1 MNQNPYAAPQ
11 SRVESV
17 SAPGNVLLE
26 NPVAVPAD
34 AALSW
39 LTKGWAM
46 FRLAPGVWILMALL
60 AGLGYVFVAIIPF
73 GGFVVQALMPI
84 VLASFYLGADRL
96 NFGESLDVAQISA
109 GFSRNPGALAVIGIL
124 SGLIQLVVM
133 LPLAFGLI
141 MIGDGLGEQGGQMAG
156 GSALTATVVA
166 VSVAMF
172 LILILVSLATWFA
185 PMLIAINNLDV
196 VHALRLGWR
205 GCRRNLAPILLLAA
219 ISISVLLG
227 LVLTMGFGFLVVMPW
242 YCCVSYV
249 AYRQIFFGD

>member
-1 MNQNPYAAPQ
+1 MDQNPYAAPQ

-17 SAPGNVLLE
+17 FAPGTALLE
-26 NPVAVPAD
+26 HPVALPAD

-46 FRLAPGVWILMALL
+46 FRLAPLIWILMALL
-60 AGLGYVFVAIIPF
+60 AGLGYVFVAFIPF
-73 GGFVVQALMPI
+73 GGFIVQILMPI

-109 GFSRNPGALAVIGIL
+109 GFSRNPGPLAVVGIL

-133 LPLAFGLI
+133 LPLAFGMI
-141 MIGDGLGEQGGQMAG
+141 MIGDQSGLLASGSTWSTALAG
-156 GSALTATVVA
+156 VALVMLL
-166 VSVAMF
+166 AMV
-172 LILILVSLATWFA
+172 LVSLATWFA
-185 PMLIAINNLDV
+185 PMLIAIDNLDV
-196 VHALRLGWR
+196 VHAIRLGWR

-219 ISISVLLG
+219 ISILVLLG
-227 LVLTMGFGFLVVMPW
+227 LVLTLGFGYLVVMPW
-242 YCCVSYV
+242 YCCASYV